1 MLFHDLNLHKN
12 VLKALDDQG
21 FTTPTTI
28 QQKAFSVIM
37 SGRDVV
43 GLAQTGTGKTLAF
56 LLPLLNMFKFAKQ
69 FEPRFVILVPTR
81 ELVTQI
87 VEEIEKLTTYMNV
100 RVCGVYGGVSINTQ
114 IDYILDGQD
123 IIVATPGRFY
133 DLALNGSL
141 KLKAVQKVVIDEM
154 DEMLNLGFRTQLKN
168 ILELLPPK
176 RQTLLF
182 SATMHEDVE
191 YLIDEYFNN
200 PEKIEAAA
208 HGTPIEKIAQS
219 NFQVPNFFT
228 KVNLLI
234 YLLEKQKEI
243 SKVLIFTKSRKIA
256 DRLFDLIDAHFTE
269 QFGIIHSNKSQ
280 NYRFSSLRN
289 FQNETHRGLIA
300 TDLVSRGLDISDV
313 THVINFD
320 MPEEPTNYI
329 HRIGRTGR
337 ADKDGIA
344 ISFVTPY
351 DESYKIQ
358 IEELMKMQIPLTD
371 TPSDLEISEV
381 LLESEKPIIP
391 GVNYMPEATIKHSK
405 GAFHEK
411 IDKNKKVN
419 LGGSYKRSIKDK
431 YKKRQTRG
439 QKKGSSKI

>member
-1 MLFHDLNLHKN
+1 MTFHDLNLNKHL
-12 VLKALDDQG
+12 LKSLDEQG
-21 FTTPTTI
+21 FVTPTTI

-56 LLPLLNMFKFAKQ
+56 LLPLLNMYKFSKQ
-69 FEPRFVILVPTR
+69 FEPRMVILVPTR
-81 ELVTQI
+81 ELVQQI
-87 VEEIEKLTTYMNV
+87 VEEVEKLTTYMNV
-100 RVCGVYGGVSINTQ
+100 RVYGVYGGASINTQ
-114 IDYILDGQD
+114 IDIILDGLD
-123 IIVATPGRFY
+123 IVVATPGRFY

-141 KLKAVQKVVIDEM
+141 KLKAIQKVVIDEM

-168 ILELLPPK
+168 ILELLPAK

-191 YLIDEYFNN
+191 ILIDDYFNN

-208 HGTPIEKIAQS
+208 HGTPIEKIKQS
-219 NFQVPNFFT
+219 GYLVPNYYT

-234 YLLEKQKEI
+234 HMLETRKEI

-256 DRLFDLIDAHFTE
+256 DMLFDTIAANFPE

-280 NYRFSSLRN
+280 NFRFSALKN
-289 FQNETHRGLIA
+289 FQDETYRGLIA

-320 MPEEPTNYI
+320 MPDEATNYI

-337 ADKDGIA
+337 ADKEGDA
-344 ISFVTPY
+344 ISFVTPF
-351 DESYKIQ
+351 DEPYREQ
-358 IEELMKMQIPLTD
+358 IEALMKMQIPLEEL
-371 TPSDLEISEV
+371 SAEVEVSET

-391 GVNYMPEATIKHSK
+391 GVNYLPQATIKHSR
-405 GAFHEK
+405 GAFHQK
-411 IDKNKKVN
+411 KDKNKKVN
-419 LGGSYKRSIKDK
+419 LGGSYKREVKAK
-431 YKKRQTRG
+431 YKKPKTRG
-439 QKKGSSKI
+439 QKRK

>member
-12 VLKALDDQG
+12 ILKALDDQG

-56 LLPLLNMFKFAKQ
+56 LLPILNQFKFAKQ
-69 FEPRFVILVPTR
+69 FEPRTVILVPTR
-81 ELVTQI
+81 ELVMQI

-114 IDYILDGQD
+114 IDIILDGQD
-123 IIVATPGRFY
+123 IVVATPGRFY

-191 YLIDEYFNN
+191 FLIDEYFNN

-208 HGTPIEKIAQS
+208 HGTPIEKIKQS
-219 NFQVPNFFT
+219 LYNVPNFHS

-234 YLLEKQKEI
+234 NLLENQKEI
-243 SKVLIFTKSRKIA
+243 SKVLVFTKSRKVA
-256 DRLFDLIDAHFTE
+256 DMLFEIVDANFPE

-280 NYRFSSLRN
+280 NYRFSALRN

-344 ISFVTPY
+344 ISFVTPF
-351 DESYKIQ
+351 DEENKNN
-358 IEELMKMQIPLTD
+358 IEALMKMSIEVNELPASYEE
-371 TPSDLEISEV
+371 SDV
-381 LLESEKPIIP
+381 LLESEKPVMP

-419 LGGSYKRSIKDK
+419 LGGSYKRTIKDK
-431 YKKRQTRG
+431 YKKRKTRG
-439 QKKGSSKI
+439 QKKGNSKI

>member
-123 IIVATPGRFY
+123 FIVATPGRFY

-141 KLKAVQKVVIDEM
+141 KLKSIQKVVIDEM

-219 NFQVPNFFT
+219 HFEVPNFFT

-234 YLLEKQKEI
+234 YLLEKHKEI

-256 DRLFDLIDAHFTE
+256 DRLFDLIDAEFPE

-351 DESYKIQ
+351 DESYKVQ
-358 IEELMKMQIPLTD
+358 IEELMKMQIPLTE

-439 QKKGSSKI
+439 QKKGNSKI